1 MTREVLKENWHI
13 IEAFVN
19 GSEIQYLEKN
29 GEWDYTD
36 NISLLNH
43 IKYRIKPKQEYIPFD
58 YSDAEYL
65 IGKSVMDKYGN
76 HYHLVL
82 YVYAAIGQDLKIEL
96 SGEDGNIS
104 ALWLFND
111 YVFLDGSPCGKLKQ

>member
-13 IEAFVN
+13 IEAFKN
-19 GSEIQYLEKN
+19 GGNIQFMYDNKWHDTENISEI
-29 GEWDYTD
+29 
-36 NISLLNH
+36 NIIPH
-43 IKYRIKPKQEYIPFD
+43 RIKPTEEYIPFD